1 MPCIFVIFLSY
12 YHYNTGVGLIIILF
26 PSYVIILFPQKIL
39 ILLII
44 IYNPISHLPVGHATV
59 ILWSIFFFLPVLVP
73 YHQVVLQY
81 AFFLSS
87 VVVHRYKFIK

>member
-39 ILLII
+39 IFYYIN
-44 IYNPISHLPVGHATV
+44 YNL
-59 ILWSIFFFLPVLVP
+59 
-73 YHQVVLQY
+73 
-81 AFFLSS
+81 
-87 VVVHRYKFIK
+87 